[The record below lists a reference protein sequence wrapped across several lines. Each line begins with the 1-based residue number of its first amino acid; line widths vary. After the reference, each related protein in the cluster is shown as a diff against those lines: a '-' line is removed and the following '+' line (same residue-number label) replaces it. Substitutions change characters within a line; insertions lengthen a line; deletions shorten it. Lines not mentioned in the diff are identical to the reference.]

1 MRVRIATTLSMRW
14 RVWPLGCAV
23 TPVHVASIKSAVHAW
38 ATLGCW
44 ATGRPRV
51 LLIKGPATCS
61 VHEGWWARGSCGAG
75 GAGFVGQ
82 RVGHGLLGRRR
93 RRRGGSC
100 DGFEFYVLSFELLV
114 LRF

>member
-23 TPVHVASIKSAVHAW
+23 VPVHVASIKSAVHAW

-51 LLIKGPATCS
+51 LLIKWPATCS
-61 VHEGWWARGSCGAG
+61 VHEGVGGRGVLVEQ
-75 GAGFVGQ
+75 VGQ
-82 RVGHGLLGRRR
+82 GSLGNGWATVCW
-93 RRRGGSC
+93 GG
-100 DGFEFYVLSFELLV
+100 GGEGGEEAAMVLNFT
-114 LRF
+114 F